1 MPDRDVNPGQS
12 EKSDC
17 SFFVLSDRQRQVLA
31 LAALG
36 LTDREIAR
44 RLALSSRTVRHY
56 LATAR
61 ELLGAANTTHAV
73 ALALVSK
80 MIQLPQ
86 EAILGCPP
94 MGGGEGG

>member
-17 SFFVLSDRQRQVLA
+17 PFFLSARQRQVLA

-36 LTDREIAR
+36 LTDREVAQ
-44 RLALSSRTVRHY
+44 RLVLSPRTVRHY

-73 ALALVSK
+73 ALALVGK

-86 EAILGCPP
+86 DAILGCPP
-94 MGGGEGG
+94 QKLAGG